1 MQSERQ
7 TYRRPE
13 PRLEGIFFLMPDPSL
28 ARRLVRVL
36 GDLGNELGGGFASYL
51 RAAFLP
57 DPIWEA
63 FPLRLASE
71 IGAAFAHPLEVVAGA
86 RLIDEIDRKR
96 RRRFIPVLA
105 ASAVVHGALMV
116 YLVYLAVFSAFADLN
131 VVNKD
136 YRKFDPS
143 ILTVHLKYPPQML
156 KGPQGEKTLT
166 IEEIRERAKKRR
178 EEMARRREREEKE
191 KAERERI
198 EKERAE
204 KEKKEAEQKAAEL
217 AAKEKPKSPTEFGE
231 INEAPIKDMVGEVY
245 SLFQAGSLDVNLP
258 LNVMAVFKIEKD
270 GSLSGIKI
278 VRSSKNELLDQKAA
292 QILWMIGESHALG
305 PIADLSSG
313 SVELDLTENTSRL
326 TVSAFAKTPEAAKAK
341 ADLLNFLFAV
351 MKATRKKESP
361 DVAELLSMLKVT
373 NSATRVDAR
382 LSVSKARATQMMNA
396 RFGTKQ

>member
-1 MQSERQ
+1 
-7 TYRRPE
+7 
-13 PRLEGIFFLMPDPSL
+13 MPDPSL
-28 ARRLVRVL
+28 ARRLQRVF
-36 GDLGNELGGGFASYL
+36 GDLRSEIGGGFAAYS

-57 DPIWEA
+57 DRIWDS
-63 FPLRLASE
+63 FPLRLVTE

-86 RLIDEIDRKR
+86 RLTDEIDRKR

-105 ASAVVHGALMV
+105 ASAAVHGALLV
-116 YLVYLAVFSAFADLN
+116 YLIYLAVFSAFANLD
-131 VVNKD
+131 VVNRE

-143 ILTVHLKYPPQML
+143 ILTVHLKYPANML
-156 KGPQGEKTLT
+156 KAPQGDKTLT

-217 AAKEKPKSPTEFGE
+217 AAKEKAKPTTEFGE

-245 SLFQAGSLDVNLP
+245 SLFQTGSLEVNLP

-270 GSLSGIKI
+270 GSLSGIRI
-278 VRSSKNELLDQKAA
+278 ARSSKNKLLDEKAA

-326 TVSAFAKTPEAAKAK
+326 TVTAFAKTPEAAKAK

-351 MKATRKKESP
+351 MKVARKKDSP

-373 NSATRVDAR
+373 SDNKRVDAR
-382 LSVSKARATQMMNA
+382 LSVSRARATQLMNA

>member
-1 MQSERQ
+1 
-7 TYRRPE
+7 
-13 PRLEGIFFLMPDPSL
+13 MPDPSL
-28 ARRLVRVL
+28 ARRLQRVF
-36 GDLGNELGGGFASYL
+36 GDLGRELGGGFGAYL

-57 DPIWEA
+57 DRIWDA

-71 IGAAFAHPLEVVAGA
+71 VGSAFAHPFDVFAGA
-86 RLIDEIDRKR
+86 RVTDEIERKR
-96 RRRFIPVLA
+96 RRRFVPILA
-105 ASAVVHGALMV
+105 ASAAVHGALLV
-116 YLVYLAVFSAFADLN
+116 YLVYVALFSAFADLN

-143 ILTVHLKYPPQML
+143 ILTVHLKYPPNML
-156 KGPQGEKTLT
+156 KAPQGDKTLT

-198 EKERAE
+198 ERERAE

-217 AAKEKPKSPTEFGE
+217 AAKEKPKSNTEFGE

-245 SLFQAGSLDVNLP
+245 SLFQAGTLDVGLP

-270 GSLSGIKI
+270 GSLSGIRI
-278 VRSSKNELLDQKAA
+278 ARSSKNKLLDEKAA

-326 TVSAFAKTPEAAKAK
+326 TVTAFAQTPEAAKAK

-351 MKATRKKESP
+351 MKVARKKDSP

-373 NSATRVDAR
+373 SDNKRVDAR
-382 LSVSKARATQMMNA
+382 LSVSRARATQMMNA
-396 RFGTKQ
+396 RFGSKQ

>member
-7 TYRRPE
+7 AYRRPQ
-13 PRLEGIFFLMPDPSL
+13 PRVEGIFFMMPDPSL
-28 ARRLVRVL
+28 ARRLLRVF
-36 GDLGNELGGGFASYL
+36 GDLGSELGGGFAAYL

-57 DPIWEA
+57 DRIWDS
-63 FPLRLASE
+63 FPLRLVSE
-71 IGAAFAHPLEVVAGA
+71 IGVAFAHPLEVVAGA

-105 ASAVVHGALMV
+105 ASFAVHGALLV

-143 ILTVHLKYPPQML
+143 ILTVHLKYPPNML
-156 KGPQGEKTLT
+156 KAPQGDKTLT

-217 AAKEKPKSPTEFGE
+217 AAKEKPKANTEFGE

-245 SLFQAGSLDVNLP
+245 SLFQTGSLDVNLP

-351 MKATRKKESP
+351 MKATRKKDSP

>member
-1 MQSERQ
+1 MQSQRQ
-7 TYRRPE
+7 TRRRPQ
-13 PRLEGIFFLMPDPSL
+13 PRVEGIFFLMPDPSL
-28 ARRLVRVL
+28 ARRLLRAF
-36 GDLGNELGGGFASYL
+36 GDLGNELGGGFAAYL

-57 DPIWEA
+57 ERIRDS
-63 FPLRLASE
+63 FPLRLVGE
-71 IGAAFAHPLEVVAGA
+71 LVAAFAHPLEVVAGA
-86 RLIDEIDRKR
+86 RLTDEVDRKW

-105 ASAVVHGALMV
+105 ASAAVHGALLV

-136 YRKFDPS
+136 YRKFDPA
-143 ILTVHLKYPPQML
+143 ILTVHLKYPPNML
-156 KGPQGEKTLT
+156 KAPQGDKTLT

-204 KEKKEAEQKAAEL
+204 REKKEAEQKAAEL
-217 AAKEKPKSPTEFGE
+217 AAKEKPKSTTEFGE

-278 VRSSKNELLDQKAA
+278 ARSSKNKLLDEKAA
-292 QILWMIGESHALG
+292 AILWMIGESHALG
-305 PIADLSSG
+305 PISDLSSG
-313 SVELDLTENTSRL
+313 SVELDLSENTSRL
-326 TVSAFAKTPEAAKAK
+326 TVSAFAQTPEAAKAK

-351 MKATRKKESP
+351 MRATRKKDSP

-373 NSATRVDAR
+373 SSATRVDAR
-382 LSVSKARATQMMNA
+382 LSVSRERATQMMNA